1 MPIAPITQ
9 TINALTGAKAAEKL
23 RPKRVVPD
31 YESGLRL
38 EELVNAERLRASL
51 DEIAEKHGGQGEKPD
66 ARAEVVELLRGTI
79 QRCRERTEKMLL
91 EDDRR
96 GILCAQRLSAVQDT
110 LITAIY
116 HYALD
121 HVFKVQNLSE
131 GERIAIVAVG
141 GYGRAM
147 LAPHSDI
154 DLLFVLPYKQTA
166 FGEQIV
172 EYILYMLWDLG
183 FTVGHATRS
192 VDETM
197 RQAMADMTIRTS
209 LVEARLIH
217 GNPDLF
223 EELETRFHA
232 EIAEPTSA
240 EFIDAKLAERDA
252 RHRRM
257 GESRYLVEPNVKE
270 GKGALRD
277 LHTLFWIGK
286 YVYHVKR
293 GRELVS
299 RGVYTRSEHDRFLRA
314 MEFFWTVRC
323 HLHFIAGRPEE
334 RLSFDLQPALAS
346 RIGYED
352 QAALRGVERF
362 MKVYFEWTRDVGN
375 LTRIFCL
382 ALEEAEK
389 KQAAG
394 LLTRM
399 TNTGPKPTGDDGVFV
414 VENGRV
420 NVTSAEVFEEPLNAL
435 RLFQIVDREQLDYH
449 PNALRALSRRLRYID
464 AAARKREDMNALFLQ
479 ILAHGRDP
487 ENTLRYMNEAGV
499 LGRFIPDFGKIVA
512 MMQFNMYHSYTVDEH
527 LVRTVG
533 VIADIEKGTIAE
545 EHPLASR
552 ILPDIQER
560 DLLYFA
566 LLIHDIAKGRPE
578 DHSVAGAKVARKLG
592 PRLGFSASQT
602 ELLAWLIEE
611 HLTMSTFAQSRDL
624 ADPRTIADFGAVVQ
638 TRERLRLLLVL
649 TVCDIRAVGPN
660 VWNGWK
666 GQLLRTLYAE
676 TELFLTG
683 GFSKHGRKERADH
696 ARQMAIEHMTSV
708 AEERWPIEK
717 AERYTDLHY
726 PAFLLAVETEEVAR
740 VSRMLAQAGEEG
752 GRFLYTI
759 DCREFQE
766 TTQLNFLAADHPRLL
781 STIAQGCAAA
791 GVTIVDARIF
801 TTRDGRAITSVFVP
815 RELPDD
821 EAEMRRA
828 SHMAKL
834 IEDALAAGAGS
845 LPAMIEKRGKR
856 SRRHK
861 AFQIEP
867 RVTVSNEL
875 SDRFTVIEIECL
887 DRLGLLADVAGEL
900 SNLNLNIASAR
911 VSTFGEKVI
920 DTFYVNDLIGHR
932 VEAPQRLARIR
943 DALLMVIERRAV
955 EEKAGGA
962 GLVMELNI

>member
-1 MPIAPITQ
+1 MPIAPITS
-9 TINALTGAKAAEKL
+9 TINALTSGKPAAAL

-31 YESGLRL
+31 YETGLRL
-38 EELVNAERLRASL
+38 DELLDVHAEAARLDA
-51 DEIAEKHGGQGEKPD
+51 IAAAHGGNGEKAA
-66 ARAEVVELLRGTI
+66 ARAEVLEVLKELV
-79 QRCRERTEKMLL
+79 QAARERTETMLL
-91 EDDRR
+91 DDDGR
-96 GILCAQRLSAVQDT
+96 GILCAQRLSAVQDS
-110 LITAIY
+110 LIRLIY
-116 HYALD
+116 NYALD
-121 HVFKVQNLSE
+121 HVFHVQNLSE

-147 LAPHSDI
+147 LAPHSDV

-192 VDETM
+192 VNETM
-197 RQAMADMTIRTS
+197 RQATADMTIRTS

-217 GNPDLF
+217 GNAALF

-240 EFIDAKLAERDA
+240 EFIEAKLSERDA
-252 RHRRM
+252 RHRRI

-299 RGVYTRSEHDRFLRA
+299 HGVYTRAEHDRFLRA

-323 HLHFIAGRPEE
+323 HLHFLAKRPEE
-334 RLSFDLQPALAS
+334 RLSFDMQPALAA
-346 RIGYED
+346 RLGYED
-352 QAALRGVERF
+352 KGALRGVERF
-362 MKVYFEWTRDVGN
+362 MKTYFEWTRDVGN
-375 LTRIFCL
+375 LTRIFCS

-389 KQAAG
+389 KQTSG
-394 LLTRM
+394 LFSRIT
-399 TNTGPKPTGDDGVFV
+399 TSGPKPISDDGVFV

-420 NVTSAEVFEEPLNAL
+420 NVTSPDVFEEPLNAL
-435 RLFQIVDREQLDYH
+435 RLFQIVDAEELDYH
-449 PNALRALSRRLRYID
+449 PHALRALSRHLRYID
-464 AAARKREDMNALFLQ
+464 ATARKREDMNALFLQ
-479 ILAHGRDP
+479 ILAHGKAP

-533 VIADIEKGTIAE
+533 VVADIEKGTIAD

-552 ILPDIQER
+552 LLPDIKER

-624 ADPRTIADFGAVVQ
+624 ADPRTIADFGAIVQ
-638 TRERLRLLLVL
+638 TRQRLRLLLVL

-666 GQLLRTLYAE
+666 GQLLRALYAE
-676 TELFLTG
+676 TELYLTG
-683 GFSKHGRKERADH
+683 GFSAGKPQGRAEN
-696 ARQMAIEHMTSV
+696 ARQMAIAYLTGEPEN
-708 AEERWPIEK
+708 AWPQDK
-717 AERYTDLHY
+717 AEHYVGLHY
-726 PAFLLAVETEEVAR
+726 PAFLRASDTSEVAR
-740 VSRMLAQAGEEG
+740 ISRMLAEGDEEG
-752 GRFLYTI
+752 GRFLFTV

-766 TTQLNFLAADHPRLL
+766 TTQLNFLAADHPRVL
-781 STIAQGCAAA
+781 SIIAQGCAAA
-791 GVTIVDARIF
+791 GATIVDARIF
-801 TTRDGRAITSVFVP
+801 TTRDGRAISSVFIP
-815 RELPDD
+815 REFPDD
-821 EAEMRRA
+821 EAEHRRA
-828 SHMAKL
+828 SHIARL
-834 IEDALAAGAGS
+834 IEDALASGIGS

-856 SRRHK
+856 SRRQK
-861 AFQIEP
+861 AFQIRP
-867 RVTVSNEL
+867 RVKVSNEL
-875 SDRFTVIEIECL
+875 SDSFTVVEIECL

-932 VEAPQRLARIR
+932 IEAPERRERIR
-943 DALLMVIERRAV
+943 EAILAAIERRAL
-955 EEKAGGA
+955 EEKSASDGM
-962 GLVMELNI
+962 VMELTI

>member
-1 MPIAPITQ
+1 MPRNPITS
-9 TINALTGAKAAEKL
+9 TLNVFTNPKAAENL

-31 YESGLRL
+31 YEAGLRL
-38 EELVNAERLRASL
+38 DELFDFDVEMAKL
-51 DEIAEKHGGQGEKPD
+51 DAIAKSHGGNGEALN
-66 ARAEVVELLRGTI
+66 ARAEVVVALKQLTQTAR
-79 QRCRERTEKMLL
+79 QRAETMLL
-91 EDDRR
+91 EEDRR
-96 GILCAQRLSAVQDT
+96 GILCAQRLSAVQDS
-110 LITAIY
+110 LIRLIY
-116 HYALD
+116 NFALKN
-121 HVFKVQNLSE
+121 VFRVQNLSE

-147 LAPHSDI
+147 LAPHSDV

-166 FGEQIV
+166 LGEQIV

-197 RQAMADMTIRTS
+197 RQATADMTIRTS
-209 LVEARLIH
+209 LVEARLVH
-217 GNPDLF
+217 GNASLF
-223 EELETRFHA
+223 EELETRFHT
-232 EIAEPTSA
+232 EIAEPTSS
-240 EFIDAKLAERDA
+240 EFIEAKLSERDA

-299 RGVYTRSEHDRFLRA
+299 RGVYTRAEHDRFLRA

-323 HLHFIAGRPEE
+323 HLHFLAKRPEE
-334 RLSFDLQPALAS
+334 RLSFDMQPALAL
-346 RIGYED
+346 RLGYED
-352 QAALRGVERF
+352 KGALRGVERF
-362 MKVYFEWTRDVGN
+362 MKSYFEWTRDVGN
-375 LTRIFCL
+375 LTRIFCS

-389 KQAAG
+389 KQAVG
-394 LLTRM
+394 LFSRM
-399 TNTGPKPTGDDGVFV
+399 TSSGPKAIGTDGVFI

-420 NVTSAEVFEEPLNAL
+420 NVTSPHVFEEPLNAL
-435 RLFQIVDREQLDYH
+435 RLFQIVDSEKLDYH
-449 PNALRALSRRLRYID
+449 PHALRALSRHLRYFD
-464 AAARKREDMNALFLQ
+464 ANALKREDMNALFLS

-533 VIADIEKGTIAE
+533 VLAAIEEGTIAE

-552 ILPDIQER
+552 LIPDIQER
-560 DLLYFA
+560 DLLYVA

-578 DHSVAGAKVARKLG
+578 DHSIAGAKVARKLG
-592 PRLGFSASQT
+592 PRLGFSASQS

-624 ADPRTIADFGAVVQ
+624 SDLRTIADFGAIVQ

-676 TELFLTG
+676 TELYLTG
-683 GFSKHGRKERADH
+683 GFSADERKGRAEN
-696 ARQMAIEHMTSV
+696 ARQMAIAHLTGD
-708 AEERWPIEK
+708 ADDPWPQDK
-717 AERYTDLHY
+717 AEQYVGLHY
-726 PAFLLAVETEEVAR
+726 SPFLKACDTPEVAR
-740 VSRMLAQAGEEG
+740 ITRLLAKGDED
-752 GRFLYTI
+752 RKPFLFTV
-759 DCREFQE
+759 DCREFKD
-766 TTQLNFLAADHPRLL
+766 TTQLKFMAADHPRLL

-801 TTRDGRAITSVFVP
+801 TTRDGRAISSIFVP
-815 RELPDD
+815 RELPDN
-821 EAEMRRA
+821 EAECRRA
-828 SHMAKL
+828 SHIAKL
-834 IEDALAAGAGS
+834 IEDALAAGGSS

-856 SRRHK
+856 SRRQK

-875 SDRFTVIEIECL
+875 SDSFTVIEMECL

-900 SNLNLNIASAR
+900 SNLNLNIATAR

-932 VEAPQRLARIR
+932 IESPQRRQRIR
-943 DALLMVIERRAV
+943 DAVLAAIERRARK
-955 EEKAGGA
+955 EKNAGD
-962 GLVMELNI
+962 GLVMEMTI

>member
-1 MPIAPITQ
+1 MPIAPITS
-9 TINALTGAKAAEKL
+9 TINALTGNNPAARL

-31 YESGLRL
+31 YETGLRL
-38 EELVNAERLRASL
+38 DELFDAHEEAARL
-51 DEIAEKHGGQGEKPD
+51 DGIAARHGGNGEKTE
-66 ARAEVVELLRGTI
+66 ARAEVLAALKELVQTVRPRVEA
-79 QRCRERTEKMLL
+79 MLL

-96 GILCAQRLSAVQDT
+96 GILCAQRLSALQDN
-110 LITAIY
+110 LIRLIY
-116 HYALD
+116 GYALD
-121 HVFKVQNLSE
+121 HVFHVQNLSE

-147 LAPHSDI
+147 LAPHSDV

-166 FGEQIV
+166 LGEQIV

-209 LVEARLIH
+209 LVEARLVH
-217 GNPDLF
+217 GNAALF

-232 EIAEPTSA
+232 EIAEPTSS
-240 EFIDAKLAERDA
+240 EFIEAKLSERDA
-252 RHRRM
+252 RHRRI

-299 RGVYTRSEHDRFLRA
+299 RGVYTRSEHDKFLKA

-323 HLHFIAGRPEE
+323 HLHFMAGRPEE
-334 RLSFDLQPALAS
+334 RLSFDVQSGLAS
-346 RIGYED
+346 RLGYED
-352 QAALRGVERF
+352 KGALRGVERF
-362 MKVYFEWTRDVGN
+362 MKAYFEWTRDVGN
-375 LTRIFCL
+375 LTRIFCS
-382 ALEEAEK
+382 ALEEADK
-389 KQAAG
+389 KDAAG
-394 LLTRM
+394 LFSRM
-399 TNTGPKPTGDDGVFV
+399 TSSGPKPFEDDGVFT

-420 NVTSAEVFEEPLNAL
+420 NVTSPDVFTEPLNAL
-435 RLFQIVDREQLDYH
+435 RLFLIVDMEELDYH
-449 PNALRALSRRLRYID
+449 PHALRALSRHLKHID
-464 AAARKREDMNALFLQ
+464 AEARSREDMNALFLQ
-479 ILAHGRDP
+479 ILAHGKAP

-533 VIADIEKGTIAE
+533 VVADIERGDIAE

-552 ILPDIQER
+552 LLPDIKER
-560 DLLYFA
+560 DLLYVA

-578 DHSVAGAKVARKLG
+578 DQSTAGAKVARKLG

-624 ADPRTIADFGAVVQ
+624 SDPRTIADFGAIVQ
-638 TRERLRLLLVL
+638 TRQRLRLLLVL

-676 TELFLTG
+676 TELYLTG
-683 GFSKHGRKERADH
+683 GFSADGRKGRAEN
-696 ARQMAIEHMTSV
+696 ARQLAIAHLVQDGEDPWSQD
-708 AEERWPIEK
+708 K
-717 AERYTDLHY
+717 AEHYVGLHY
-726 PAFLLAVETEEVAR
+726 PAFLRASDTAEVAR
-740 VSRMLAQAGEEG
+740 MSRMLAEGDEGG
-752 GRFLYTI
+752 GRFMFTV

-766 TTQLNFLAADHPRLL
+766 TTQLSFIAADHPRVL
-781 STIAQGCAAA
+781 SIIAQGCAAA
-791 GVTIVDARIF
+791 GATIVDARIF
-801 TTRDGRAITSVFVP
+801 TTRDGRAISSVFIP

-821 EAEMRRA
+821 EAECRRGT
-828 SHMAKL
+828 HIAKL
-834 IEDALAAGAGS
+834 I
-845 LPAMIEKRGKR
+845 
-856 SRRHK
+856 
-861 AFQIEP
+861 
-867 RVTVSNEL
+867 
-875 SDRFTVIEIECL
+875 
-887 DRLGLLADVAGEL
+887 
-900 SNLNLNIASAR
+900 
-911 VSTFGEKVI
+911 
-920 DTFYVNDLIGHR
+920 
-932 VEAPQRLARIR
+932 
-943 DALLMVIERRAV
+943 
-955 EEKAGGA
+955 
-962 GLVMELNI
+962 